1 MWGAAAGSNRRARVG
16 RRSGD
21 GGRRD
26 VVGGRSGEDMAL
38 VEGVVCG
45 TVGVSFFQLL
55 VNEPTT

>member
-26 VVGGRSGEDMAL
+26 VVGGRSGGDMAL
-38 VEGVVCG
+38 VEGSCMWDSG
-45 TVGVSFFQLL
+45 CELFSAPG
-55 VNEPTT
+55 